1 MKRIPLALFLTTAL
15 VVAGCVLRT
24 EHKIVADINL
34 NIRHVQEQAAA
45 TLDYIEGRTDTV
57 PGLTPAAPPT
67 SWLQRGLGALSPIQI
82 AHAQEL
88 KADSPLVKQI
98 LDSLRAR
105 HSRVDAMRKQG
116 CFGEN
121 NRGYVE
127 LRDCDALKDADAK
140 NQAQQLLTEENRDR
154 KNLYNEIARLNKDD
168 GISVSTVEA
177 VYSLERI
184 QRAQSGEHVQLPASG
199 RQFDELR
206 NSPAGQRLGDR
217 LQPGAW
223 VIIP

>member
-1 MKRIPLALFLTTAL
+1 MKRILLALFLTLTL
-15 VVAGCVLRT
+15 VAAGCVLRT
-24 EHKIVADINL
+24 EHKITADINL

-45 TLDYIEGRTDTV
+45 TLDYIEGRTDTL
-57 PGLTPAAPPT
+57 PGLAPADPPT
-67 SWLQRGLGALSPIQI
+67 SWIQHTLDTFSPIQI
-82 AHAQEL
+82 AHAQAL

-105 HSRVDAMRKQG
+105 QGQIDAMKKQG

-127 LRDCDALKDADAK
+127 LRECEALKDADAK
-140 NQAQQLLTEENRDR
+140 NQAQQLMADENRDR

-168 GISVSTVEA
+168 GLTVSTVEA
-177 VYSLERI
+177 VYALERI
-184 QRAQSGEHVQLPASG
+184 QRAQSGEQVQLPNSG

-206 NSPAGQRLGDR
+206 NSPAGQKLGDK

-223 VIIP
+223 VTIP